1 MILLSA
7 PSPLPSPPL
16 PALSPSH
23 LRSKSLFS
31 SSFLSPSSNQ
41 LLRSI
46 DSHLH
51 ISLLLSIWVGP
62 KMVLITCHL
71 DYNNSSSL
79 PTFQVFPGGSDGK
92 ASAYNAGDLGSI
104 PGLEDPLEKEMATHS
119 STLAWKIPWMEEPR
133 RLQSMVLQRVGHDWT
148 TSLSFFLSN
157 FMQMT
162 PPLWQ
167 KVKRN

>member
-1 MILLSA
+1 MIPLSA

-41 LLRSI
+41 WLRSV

-71 DYNNSSSL
+71 DYYNSSSL

-104 PGLEDPLEKEMATHS
+104 PESWRSPGEGNGDPLH
-119 STLAWKIPWMEEPR
+119 WKFLPGEFHG
-133 RLQSMVLQRVGHDWT
+133 QR
-148 TSLSFFLSN
+148 SLSDYSPWGCKELDTTEQLTCN
-157 FMQMT
+157 II
-162 PPLWQ
+162 LC
-167 KVKRN
+167 N